1 MLKINRQ
8 ELTVSKPESVRCLYD
23 KYGGMLLGYIFEI
36 VRDRKLAEEYLV
48 QIFCDLSTQINEI
61 DWEETNSWCQLQSF
75 ARAKLIT
82 LTATVKLGDIPGRT
96 GTSVYNLRNR
106 YLEQM
111 TDLQQQVFYSVY
123 YHGKSITAISA
134 EQNETEDLIRR
145 TLKEAF
151 AIMKKSGGN

>member
-8 ELTVSKPESVRCLYD
+8 ELTVNKPESVRCLYD
-23 KYGGMLLGYIFEI
+23 KYGGMLLGYIYEI

-48 QIFCDLSTQINEI
+48 QVFCDLSKQINEM
-61 DWEETNSWCQLQSF
+61 DWKDTNSWCQLQSF
-75 ARAKLIT
+75 ARNKIT
-82 LTATVKLGDIPGRT
+82 SLTTAEPVDITIRADK
-96 GTSVYNLRNR
+96 VVHNFRNR

-111 TDLQQQVFYSVY
+111 TALQKQVFYRVY
-123 YHGKSITAISA
+123 YYGRSIAAISV
-134 EQNETEDLIRR
+134 ELNETDDVIRK